1 MNGQC
6 ETSARRSRSAGRGA
20 ATRHFATAICVVVVG
35 LGHAGAGFLVLTAYL
50 ASPVGSWDSGS
61 ISLSTTASGVALAV
75 CAVTALLTRYFVKA
89 GLMRKWWFAVPALLA
104 GAALLRLT
112 VLAPTL

>member
-6 ETSARRSRSAGRGA
+6 ETSARRSRPAARSA
-20 ATRHFATAICVVVVG
+20 ATRRFATAICVVVLG
-35 LGHAGAGFLVLTAYL
+35 LGHAGTGYLLLNAYL

-61 ISLSTTASGVALAV
+61 VSLSNIASGVALAV
-75 CAVTALLTRYFVKA
+75 CAVTAALTWYFVKA
-89 GLMRKWWFAVPALLA
+89 GLLRKWWFALPALLA
-104 GAALLRLT
+104 GAALLRWT